1 MTVIIA
7 LRHNG
12 INYIAADRRTSAWYD
27 LVNDSTDKIFKHNWC
42 LIGMAGGVKEEW
54 LFRKA
59 LLWDKKFVINCDAD
73 ILDLYLK
80 VRTFMKE
87 YQLGDIWEDPE
98 VEALFVTD
106 KHIRKLRPDGSIIEH
121 KDYACVW
128 CGEDYAKGILSNTQI
143 KSPEKDLK
151 SIIKL
156 VSKHTIGVSPNSIVK
171 IAMWPAIIKKI
182 LKAKKELKKKKK

>member
-7 LRHNG
+7 LRHSG

-59 LLWDKKFVINCDAD
+59 LAEAKTLKIDSEAV
-73 ILDLYLK
+73 ILDIYLR
-80 VRTFMKE
+80 VRTFMKD
-87 YQLGDIWEDPE
+87 YALWDLWEDPE
-98 VEALFVTD
+98 VEALFVTN
-106 KHIRKLRPDGSIIEH
+106 KHIRKLRSDGSIVEH

-128 CGEDYAKGILSNTQI
+128 CGTDYAKGILSNTKI
-143 KSPEKDLK
+143 TKPEQDLK
-151 SIIKL
+151 TVIKL
-156 VSKHTIGVSPNSIVK
+156 VSKHTIGVSPNSTVK
-171 IAMWPAIIKKI
+171 VAMWPTLIKKI
-182 LKAKKELKKKKK
+182 LKIKKELKKKKK